1 MAEGG
6 QPVERSEAETHGGA
20 LRRVAD
26 GLLRPGVFAPVLLA
40 LGTLVSLWFANREL
54 PTPDEGGVLTN
65 AARILRGAVFYRDL
79 DGYPFPGAPYLLA
92 LWMRLFGEHLS
103 VARGL
108 AALLYCGM
116 LASLYFASLRVLDR
130 PRAAL
135 FGLSLLSLKLLGWPA
150 FTSYLHSDVSFYFAC
165 FAIALALSYWQRG
178 GRVRLLLS
186 GLCVGAALASKQ
198 NLGIYLGAALVGLLL
213 FPAAV
218 PGAARLPARRRG
230 AEVGVFALGMAI
242 LLVPFAAFFASHG
255 VFGQMVHSGLV
266 RPLTAY
272 LPTSGI
278 PFAPMLA
285 WWNLGEF
292 EGSDV
297 AAVYLPLRGVHLLR
311 EGLMPGAPWYPSYW
325 IALEIFSR
333 ALYASLP
340 IAFLWAFARWV
351 RSARGGHATH
361 RDSLVFRL
369 AVLSLAVVLSAF
381 PRADFFHIMSVYPLV
396 ALLCF
401 ALLEPRT
408 RVRRRISLWAETG
421 AVASLLG
428 ATLYLAAV
436 YDSGL
441 TYRMKLERAD
451 VYVSPNDSWVKPVV
465 ETVSESV
472 PAHQQIFVYGN
483 EAQFYFLTGRF
494 FPWPFSQ
501 LYQGQ
506 EGGDGGAALAALLS
520 RLRPAVVLAGLMDW
534 PGVPTID
541 SYAPQLSE
549 FIESHYS
556 HAWAFFE
563 FHPPPQGA
571 QPSYLAFKVLRPA
584 AGAPPPPPGF
594 REPAAAQ

>member
-1 MAEGG
+1 M
-6 QPVERSEAETHGGA
+6 
-20 LRRVAD
+20 
-26 GLLRPGVFAPVLLA
+26 
-40 LGTLVSLWFANREL
+40 
-54 PTPDEGGVLTN
+54 
-65 AARILRGAVFYRDL
+65 
-79 DGYPFPGAPYLLA
+79 
-92 LWMRLFGEHLS
+92 S
-103 VARGL
+103 V
-108 AALLYCGM
+108 
-116 LASLYFASLRVLDR
+116 
-130 PRAAL
+130 
-135 FGLSLLSLKLLGWPA
+135 
-150 FTSYLHSDVSFYFAC
+150 
-165 FAIALALSYWQRG
+165 
-178 GRVRLLLS
+178 
-186 GLCVGAALASKQ
+186 
-198 NLGIYLGAALVGLLL
+198 
-213 FPAAV
+213 
-218 PGAARLPARRRG
+218 
-230 AEVGVFALGMAI
+230 
-242 LLVPFAAFFASHG
+242 LLVPFAAFFAAHG
-255 VFGQMVHSGLV
+255 VLGEMAYGGFV
-266 RPLTAY
+266 RPLTGY
-272 LPTSGI
+272 LPASGI
-278 PFAPMLA
+278 SLAPMLA

-292 EGSDV
+292 ETGEG
-297 AAVYLPLRGVHLLR
+297 AAVYLPLRYAHLLR
-311 EGLMPGAPWYPSYW
+311 EGRLAGPEWYSTYW
-325 IALEIFSR
+325 IVLEIFTR

-340 IAFLWAFARWV
+340 IAFLWTFARWV
-351 RSARGGHATH
+351 RSARGRDATH

-369 AVLSLAVVLSAF
+369 AVLSFAVVLSAF
-381 PRADFFHIMSVYPLV
+381 PRADFFHIVSVYPLV
-396 ALLCF
+396 AWLLF
-401 ALLEPRT
+401 ALLQPRT
-408 RVRRRISLWAETG
+408 GVRRRISLWAETG

-472 PAHQQIFVYGN
+472 PAHEQIFVYGN

-494 FPWPFSQ
+494 FPWPFCQ